1 MSLPLKDR
9 IIYGPVN
16 SKRLSRSLGINI
28 ISNKEKICSFNCLY
42 CQYGLTKKF
51 TNFFIG
57 IKEVEEALINFF
69 KNPKKIDYL
78 TFSGNGEPTI
88 HPEFPA
94 IVKVVKKIRDKF
106 APQIPIA
113 LLSNSSNILN
123 LSLEALKMIDV
134 KIFKLDC
141 GNEELFLLINRPL
154 VKVSFKDIV
163 KGLRKIAQQ
172 FPITIQT
179 MFIDFKEKNNY
190 EKEALKDYIKVI
202 KEIKPAFIQIY
213 SCDRPVAINDVKP
226 ISNEK
231 LKALEDFINKKTK
244 ILVRAYLNVPLEVR
258 LGGQK

>member
-1 MSLPLKDR
+1 MSLPLKNS
-9 IIYGPVN
+9 IIYGPVK

-28 ISNKEKICSFNCLY
+28 ISSSEKICSFNCIY

-51 TNFFIG
+51 NNAFIPV
-57 IKEVEEALINFF
+57 KEVEEALINFF
-69 KNPKKIDYL
+69 KSPQKIDYL
-78 TFSGNGEPTI
+78 TFSGNGEPTL
-88 HPEFPA
+88 HPEFET
-94 IVKVVKKIRDKF
+94 IVKIVKKIRDKF

-123 LSLEALKMIDV
+123 LSLETLKMIDV

-154 VKVSFKDIV
+154 VNITFKDIV
-163 KGLRKIAQQ
+163 KGLKKIAQR

-190 EKEALKDYIKVI
+190 EGEALRDYIKVI

-213 SCDRPVAINDVKP
+213 SCDRPVAINGVKP

-231 LKALEDFINKKTK
+231 LKELADLINKKTK
-244 ILVRAYLNVPLEVR
+244 ILLRAYLNVPLEVR
-258 LGGQK
+258 LGV